1 MKKLEKKQKKSSKQN
16 LFVFI
21 VFSLFIYSF
30 QNGEELFWSGFHNID
45 LSYNTRVFVE
55 IVQPYIDER
64 YEFTTDNIADQGT
77 RGIIKSHDE
86 WYSLGLDQIK
96 KSKTFFL
103 IAGVSLFALLIL
115 LIEKKKSGG

>member
-1 MKKLEKKQKKSSKQN
+1 MKKLAKKQKKHKDF
-16 LFVFI
+16 LYIFI
-21 VFSLFIYSF
+21 VFSIFIFSF
-30 QNGEELFWSGFHNID
+30 QLGEELFWSGFHNID